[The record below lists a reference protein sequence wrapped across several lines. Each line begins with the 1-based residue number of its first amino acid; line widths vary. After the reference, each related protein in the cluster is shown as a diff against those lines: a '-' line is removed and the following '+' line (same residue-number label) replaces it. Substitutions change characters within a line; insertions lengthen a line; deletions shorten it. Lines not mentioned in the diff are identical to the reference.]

1 MRIKLEMLRVFQKVA
16 EKGSLAAAAD
26 SLNRTPAAISMTLSQ
41 LTDTVGAPLFETDRK
56 NRLTPLG
63 RLVLL
68 ECHRATDTFDR
79 CTDAIQRH
87 VRSTAGTVRI
97 AAVPSAAVSLLP
109 AAIAGFRTLRADVR
123 LEISDVDSAAV
134 RRRIQTDEAD
144 IGIISATPS
153 EEHEEDVILRDSLGI
168 VFSQTGAIARALQD
182 PDTQPGW
189 ELLALEPLIANPLCQ
204 MITHPEVESQL
215 ASCTLQ
221 ARSTTALLAYVQ
233 NGLGATVLPFNA
245 ITRGMTNVAFVQPK
259 NPAVHRVLQKI
270 RREDRPLAPVAEEF
284 WNVLLPMQVNG
295 CR

>member
-1 MRIKLEMLRVFQKVA
+1 MRIKLEMLRVFQMVA

-41 LTDTVGAPLFETDRK
+41 LKDTIGAPLFETDRK

-63 RLVLL
+63 RLVLQ

-87 VRSTAGTVRI
+87 VHSTAGTVRI

-109 AAIAGFRTLRADVR
+109 KAIASFRKLRTDVR

-153 EEHEEDVILRDSLGI
+153 EGHEDDVILTDSLGI
-168 VFSQTGAIARALQD
+168 VFSQTGTIAKKLQD
-182 PDTQPGW
+182 PDIQPGW
-189 ELLALEPLIANPLCQ
+189 ELLSLEPLIANPLCQ
-204 MITHPEVESQL
+204 MINHPLVESQL
-215 ASCTLQ
+215 TSCTLQ

-245 ITRGMTNVAFVQPK
+245 ITRGMTNVAFVKPE
-259 NPAVHRVLQKI
+259 NPSIHRVLQKI
-270 RREDRPLAPVAEEF
+270 RHEDRPLAPVAEEF
-284 WNVLLPMQVNG
+284 WNVLL
-295 CR
+295 RR